1 MASCGGGGAGQ
12 LRLLSEEVG
21 KIDASPRRGSNA
33 AEEEG
38 SKEGEQSRELLARGI
53 SGDASS
59 SFLGSRAKGSGKGG
73 DKQGELAGRGAEVGE
88 CVVCREYIEEV
99 FVKLPRRQLFP
110 DGGSII

>member
-1 MASCGGGGAGQ
+1 MAVVEQGSCVFCRRRSEKSMLLLGGEAT
-12 LRLLSEEVG
+12 R
-21 KIDASPRRGSNA
+21 

-38 SKEGEQSRELLARGI
+38 SKEGEQRREILAWGI

-59 SFLGSRAKGSGKGG
+59 SFLGSRAQCSDKGG
-73 DKQGELAGRGAEVGE
+73 DKQGEPARTGAEVGE

-99 FVKLPRRQLFP
+99 LVKLPRRQLFP